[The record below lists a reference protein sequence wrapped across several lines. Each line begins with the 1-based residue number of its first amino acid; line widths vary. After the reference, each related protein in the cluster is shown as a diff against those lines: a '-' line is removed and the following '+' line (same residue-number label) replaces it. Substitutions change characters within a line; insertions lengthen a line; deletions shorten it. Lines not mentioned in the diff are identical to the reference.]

1 VLKDLFDR
9 GEMPEMG
16 AEILWDAADDVPQE
30 ETAEE
35 LAASA
40 EAEDVRF
47 EDDALTPALPRV
59 ARPARR
65 PSTNSR
71 ST

>member
-35 LAASA
+35 LKLS
-40 EAEDVRF
+40 VRQVEYRLHKMRDRF
-47 EDDALTPALPRV
+47 AQRLVVLGLRER
-59 ARPARR
+59 
-65 PSTNSR
+65 
-71 ST
+71 